1 MEERIKTSFT
11 LLTLSPCW
19 LGTHSVER
27 SELTATAPLTNTSWC
42 WDHSSIQPHL
52 EAKPSFKA
60 YAAAVEQP
68 LYI

>member
-11 LLTLSPCW
+11 MLTLSPCR

-27 SELTATAPLTNTSWC
+27 SVLTPIAPRTNTSRC

-60 YAAAVEQP
+60 YVAAVEQS